1 MPFIGW
7 RNVAFL
13 ILAVRGM
20 SGGKAGHHGAM
31 ARLSLSRDNK
41 RGGKRDQQNAA

>member
-13 ILAVRGM
+13 IFAMRGM
-20 SGGKAGHHGAM
+20 SGGKAGHHSDM
-31 ARLSLSRDNK
+31 ARLSLSRDDK
-41 RGGKRDQQNAA
+41 REDK